1 MKNFIKFIW
10 FTLNNGNFITLVSV
24 ITFAYLFGVSVD
36 WMAKV
41 GVTIG
46 NMGFALITLLCTVA
60 FAFIGSF
67 LAIKDFDEFKD
78 TEYRR
83 RMECLINSGEWSKI

>member
-24 ITFAYLFGVSVD
+24 ITFAYLFGVSVES
-36 WMAKV
+36 MAQV
-41 GVTIG
+41 GVTVG
-46 NMGFALITLLCTVA
+46 NMGFALISLLCAVVFVIFGVL
-60 FAFIGSF
+60 FAV
-67 LAIKDFDEFKD
+67 KDFDEFKD